1 MRKKVLQLKKFELAL
16 MVTCA
21 LQWAQ
26 GFSGVTTA
34 YLAQATPQKTGVE
47 LQLEHA
53 REDVQKKNYN
63 TAYTRFARVAKTG
76 HSEAQHISGVM
87 CEQGIG
93 TRKNLKKAVAF
104 YQKAAAHDFAESQ
117 SKLGHMYLVGNE
129 VVHQDFDKARMWLE
143 RAANNNNP
151 EAQHTLGMMYANGQG
166 VKQDVA
172 QAARWLKSAAGNGV
186 KEAEEALAKLP
197 PLPMPNTGGVGN
209 PLGPVGS
216 SYGQGLSNIQQSWS
230 GYKDVIQ
237 SLNGSHN

>member
-1 MRKKVLQLKKFELAL
+1 MPKKTTFVSLA
-16 MVTCA
+16 VCA
-21 LQWAQ
+21 IQIA
-26 GFSGVTTA
+26 GTIASGIA
-34 YLAQATPQKTGVE
+34 NPCLAESRQEKPRLE

-53 REDVQKKNYN
+53 KEDVQQKNYN
-63 TAYTRFARVAKTG
+63 RAYTRFCHVAKSG
-76 HSEAQHISGVM
+76 HSAAQHISGVM

-93 TRKNLKKAVAF
+93 TKKNMKKAVAY
-104 YQKAAAHDFAESQ
+104 YQKAAAQDFAESQ

-129 VVHQDFDKARMWLE
+129 VVHQDFDKAKMWLE

-166 VKQDVA
+166 VQQDVA

-197 PLPMPNTGGVGN
+197 PLPMPNGSGGGN
-209 PLGPVGS
+209 ALGSAGTA
-216 SYGQGLSNIQQSWS
+216 YGQGLNNIQQSWS

-237 SLNGSHN
+237 SLNITHN